1 MSADSVENLVVATYE
16 SHEGA
21 EDAVKELQKAGFDM
35 KKLSILGK
43 GMENE
48 QHVVGYYNAPERAVL
63 WGKYGAIWGGLM
75 GLLFGSAMFMVPGIG
90 PLFVLGPLAGWIFGA
105 IEGAVVVGG
114 LSALGAVFYSLG
126 IPKNS
131 VLQYE
136 TDIKMSKYLVILH
149 GTDSEVAKAHQIL
162 VRTASRTESHAVT
175 PEPGFFKE

>member
-1 MSADSVENLVVATYE
+1 MLADNLVVATYD

-21 EDAVKELQKAGFDM
+21 EDAVKELQRAGFDM

-48 QHVVGYYNAPERAVL
+48 QHVVGYYNAPERAAF
-63 WGKYGAIWGGLM
+63 WGKYGAFWGGLM

-105 IEGAVVVGG
+105 IEGAVIVGG
-114 LSALGAVFYSLG
+114 LTALGAALYSLG

-136 TDIKMSKYLVILH
+136 TDIKMSKFLVLAH
-149 GTDSEVAKAHQIL
+149 GTEEDVEKARQVL
-162 VRTASRTESHAVT
+162 VRTAARTEAHAVT
-175 PEPGFFKE
+175 PQPSFFK

>member
-1 MSADSVENLVVATYE
+1 MSVENMVVATFE
-16 SHEGA
+16 THEAA
-21 EDAVKELQKAGFDM
+21 EAAVKELQKAGFDM

-48 QHVVGYYNAPERAVL
+48 QHVVGYYNAPERAAF
-63 WGKYGAIWGGLM
+63 WGKYGAFWGGLF

-90 PLFVLGPLAGWIFGA
+90 PLFVLGPLAGWIMGG

-114 LSALGAVFYSLG
+114 LSALGGALYSIG

-136 TDIKMSKYLVILH
+136 TDVKMSKFLVLAH
-149 GTDSEVAKAHQIL
+149 GDDPEVEKARQIL
-162 VRTASRTESHAVT
+162 ARTAARTESHAFR
-175 PEPGFFKE
+175 PQ

>member
-1 MSADSVENLVVATYE
+1 MSIDNLIVATYD

-48 QHVVGYYNAPERAVL
+48 QHVVGYYNAPERAVF
-63 WGKYGAIWGGLM
+63 WGKYGAFWGGLM

-90 PLFVLGPLAGWIFGA
+90 PLFVLGPLAGWLFGA
-105 IEGAVVVGG
+105 IEGAVIVGG
-114 LSALGAVFYSLG
+114 LTALGAAFYSLG

-136 TDIKMSKYLVILH
+136 TDIKMSKFLVLAH
-149 GTDSEVAKAHQIL
+149 GTDNEVEQARRIL
-162 VRTASRTESHAVT
+162 ARTAARTESHAVK
-175 PEPGFFKE
+175 PG

>member
-1 MSADSVENLVVATYE
+1 MSIDNLVVATYD
-16 SHEGA
+16 SHQGA
-21 EDAVKELQKAGFDM
+21 EDAVKDLQKSGFDM

-63 WGKYGAIWGGLM
+63 WGKYSAIWGGLM

-90 PLFVLGPLAGWIFGA
+90 ALFVLGPLAGWIFGA
-105 IEGAVVVGG
+105 IEGAVIVGG

-136 TDIKMSKYLVILH
+136 TDIKMSKFLVLAH
-149 GTDSEVAKAHQIL
+149 GTDAEVEKARQVL
-162 VRTASRTESHAVT
+162 VRTAARTEAHVVT
-175 PEPGFFKE
+175 PDANFFKT